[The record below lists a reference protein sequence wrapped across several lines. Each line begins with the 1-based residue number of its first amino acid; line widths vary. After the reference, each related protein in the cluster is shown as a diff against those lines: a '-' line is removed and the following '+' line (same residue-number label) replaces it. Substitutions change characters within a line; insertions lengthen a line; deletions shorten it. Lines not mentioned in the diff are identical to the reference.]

1 MNQQCKAMAQEVN
14 GSKRPKQVK
23 NPSPHRVLE
32 RHTRGGTGAY
42 VCVFSTLL
50 FLVSEL
56 ALALQME
63 FIWFSLSRSYPYG
76 RSCLLHQWGKSA
88 TAGVVRRK
96 LRSNVSK

>member
-1 MNQQCKAMAQEVN
+1 VTK
-14 GSKRPKQVK
+14 
-23 NPSPHRVLE
+23 
-32 RHTRGGTGAY
+32 
-42 VCVFSTLL
+42 VCVCDNDVRVCVCFFSTLL

-88 TAGVVRRK
+88 TADGVKRSGATIYVSRGSGHTGVVTLAVQRH
-96 LRSNVSK
+96 LPL